1 MTEGYYLQQ
10 NTVPD
15 SVVRIELITHF
26 HRNPGLESTAMEMA
40 DCIGRHKDQVE
51 CQMRKLVQLRILEEQ
66 LVGEEMIY
74 RYIPPFSISMFNKK
88 GKSGIESR
96 KMGPEK
102 NKEAT
107 TADNS

>member
-1 MTEGYYLQQ
+1 MTEGYYLLQ

-66 LVGEEMIY
+66 PVGGATIY
-74 RYIPPFSISMFNKK
+74 KYIPPFSISMLNKK
-88 GKSGIESR
+88 KKKGIGARR
-96 KMGPEK
+96 KEPEK
-102 NKEAT
+102 SKE
-107 TADNS
+107 TAAADSI